1 MSGAGQLVSVGGLS
15 ESGSSVKLES
25 INALVSDDVVSCASS
40 KVVRFLLVVVGGTL
54 GDASKV
60 S

>member
-1 MSGAGQLVSVGGLS
+1 MLGAGQLVSMGGLS
-15 ESGSSVKLES
+15 ESGSSVTLES
-25 INALVSDDVVSCASS
+25 INVLVSGGVVSCTSS
-40 KVVRFLLVVVGGTL
+40 KVVRFLHAVVRGTL